1 MKVTE
6 SDLDAAMACII
17 PGMAVDRHDMRRAI
31 EAAVAGDRAI
41 DLLTKC
47 VMRLPD
53 LPLSYEIIAFL
64 AENA

>member
-1 MKVTE
+1 
-6 SDLDAAMACII
+6 MACII

-53 LPLSYEIIAFL
+53 LPLRYEIIAFL